1 MSDFE
6 FDISVDHAFDRS
18 GGKAVLIKFS
28 APVVELNVYVSIV
41 DVGKIIHF
49 GRRGSDYALVGES
62 ANSSVHWK
70 REDGDVYVLVGEDQ
84 EVWDFSIVIND
95 DLLDQVIS
103 EIENLP

>member
-6 FDISVDHAFDRS
+6 FEISVDHAFDRS
-18 GGKAVLIKFS
+18 GGKAVLVKFS
-28 APVVELNVYVSIV
+28 APVVELSVYVSIA
-41 DVGKIIHF
+41 DVGKVIDF
-49 GRRGSDYALVGES
+49 GRGGDYASAGES

-103 EIENLP
+103 EIENLS